1 MIISYISISLGLF
14 NLFPIPLLDGGHI
27 LINTIEGIRGKEF
40 KRKTLENTFRIGI
53 GVIAM
58 LMIFTIFND
67 VNNFLLRYQNWKNLD
82 KFKKNQ

>member
-67 VNNFLLRYQNWKNLD
+67 VNNFLLRYQN
-82 KFKKNQ
+82 